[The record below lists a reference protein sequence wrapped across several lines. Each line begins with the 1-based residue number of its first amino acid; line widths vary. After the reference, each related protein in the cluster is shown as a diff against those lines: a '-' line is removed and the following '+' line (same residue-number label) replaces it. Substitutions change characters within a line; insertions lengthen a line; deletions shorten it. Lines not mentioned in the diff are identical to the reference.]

1 MKKYFILFVILLN
14 FQWVFSQIGI
24 GTVTPH
30 PSSILDLS
38 SSEKGLLI
46 PRMTKAQR
54 DVIPSPTTGLLIY
67 QTDAPIGFYFFDG
80 SAWLPIYPGGDNL
93 GNHTA
98 TQNLKLNNYFLSNDG
113 DNEGIFINNNGRAGI
128 NTSSP
133 NSDLHVH
140 SPLLNYTTIQLT
152 HQASSGLGFYIQN
165 NSSGVSLMNYE
176 NLRLSLGT
184 NGTDKLTIASSGEVG
199 IGTNSPMY
207 LLHLRRGASNLNI
220 YLQNG
225 DNVINAGDF
234 LGRIFVGDASNI
246 HNQAMIVF
254 KRELASSGI
263 SDLPTSISFWT
274 TKDGLNTPS
283 EQMVINNQGNVGI
296 GLATPNYK
304 LDVFGTINSQSG
316 YVVNGSAPSGQFLR
330 GNGTAFVPSPINIGD
345 IPSGSGFYIQNQ
357 IATDQPA
364 NFRISNSTSNTA
376 IIRSTSTTA
385 NSAALLVENTTSTTN
400 ATYAILANIASSN
413 TNTAAIK
420 GVATGTVDVT
430 GVWGESNS
438 TGAFASGVYG
448 RQTGAGQTYGIYGR
462 NAANGNFSAGARG
475 FSDATTAEAYGV
487 QGVANSNNSLSAGV
501 HGLHNHSSAAVNGVI
516 GEVVSTNANAKAI
529 YGKSPLNAFG
539 GYFEGKGYFG
549 GHVGIGI
556 TPSTP
561 LHISYNTTN
570 TIVRIQSN
578 STAGTWHSIQNSS
591 TGGQWFHLINTG
603 QGNGEGVGKFMI
615 IRGSGAGV
623 TTGLPSIIVQH
634 VDNYVGI
641 NTTTPDQQ
649 LSVNGNASKVG
660 GGSWAVFSDQ
670 RLKENITPFN
680 RGLND
685 IMKIQPVY
693 YQYKK
698 DNPLEIVSNE
708 THIGFIAQ
716 EIEKVIPEA
725 IVHSKNHSFLSL
737 NHDPILWTTLNA
749 VKELNQIKA
758 DKTEIEILK
767 QENLLLKQEIQN
779 LKNQISNIEKLLEK
793 K

>member
-1 MKKYFILFVILLN
+1 MKKYFILLIILLKVQ
-14 FQWVFSQIGI
+14 FALSQIGI
-24 GTVTPH
+24 GTTTPH
-30 PSSILDLS
+30 ASSILDLTS
-38 SSEKGLLI
+38 TEKGLLI
-46 PRMTKAQR
+46 PRMTKLQR
-54 DVIPSPTTGLLIY
+54 DAISSPAAGLLVY
-67 QTDAPIGFYFFDG
+67 QTDSPIGFYYYDG
-80 SAWLPIYPGGDNL
+80 LAWLPIYPGSDNL
-93 GNHTA
+93 GNHKA
-98 TQNLKLNNYFLSNDG
+98 MQNVELSGHYLSNDG
-113 DNEGIFINNNGRAGI
+113 NNEGVFVATNGKVGI
-128 NTSSP
+128 NTNAP
-133 NSDLHVH
+133 NSDLHIH
-140 SPLLNYTTIQLT
+140 NPLLNYSTIQLT
-152 HQASSGLGFYIQN
+152 HQSSSGLGFYIQN
-165 NSSGVSLMNYE
+165 NNFGVSLMNYE
-176 NLRLSLGT
+176 NLKLSLGT
-184 NGTDKLTIASSGEVG
+184 NGTDKLTITNSGEVG
-199 IGTNSPMY
+199 IGTNLPTY
-207 LLHLRRGASNLNI
+207 LLHLRRGGSNLNVF
-220 YLQNG
+220 LQNG

-234 LGRIFVGDASNI
+234 LGRIFIGDASNI

-254 KRELASSGI
+254 KRDAASSGI
-263 SDLPTSISFWT
+263 TDLPTSISFWT
-274 TKDGLNTPS
+274 TKDGVNTPS
-283 EQMVINNQGNVGI
+283 EQMVINNQGNIGI

-304 LDVFGTINSQSG
+304 LDVFGAINSQSG
-316 YVVNGSAPSGQFLR
+316 YVVNGSAPAGQFLR
-330 GNGTAFVPSPINIGD
+330 GNGTAFVPSPINTGD

-376 IIRSTSTTA
+376 IIRSTSITN
-385 NSAALLVENTTSTTN
+385 NSAALLVENTTLTTN
-400 ATYAILANIASSN
+400 ATFAILASVASSN

-430 GVWGESNS
+430 GVWGESSS

-501 HGLHNHSSAAVNGVI
+501 YGLHNHSSAAVNGVI
-516 GEVVSTNANAKAI
+516 GEVVSTNINAKAI

-556 TPSTP
+556 TPSAP
-561 LHISYNTTN
+561 LHILYNTTN
-570 TIVRIQSN
+570 TIIRIQSN
-578 STAGTWHSIQNSS
+578 HSSGTWHSIQNSS

-603 QGNGEGVGKFMI
+603 QSNGEGVGKFMI
-615 IRGSGAGV
+615 IRGSGAGS
-623 TTGLPSIIVQH
+623 TTGSPSIIVQH

-641 NTTTPDQQ
+641 NTATPDQQ

-660 GGSWAVFSDQ
+660 GGTWVVFSDQ

-685 IMKIQPVY
+685 IMKIQPVF

-698 DNPLEIVSNE
+698 ENPFEIVSSE

-725 IVHSKNHSFLSL
+725 IVRSKNHSFLSL

-749 VKELNQIKA
+749 VKELNQ
-758 DKTEIEILK
+758 
-767 QENLLLKQEIQN
+767 
-779 LKNQISNIEKLLEK
+779 SG
-793 K
+793 